1 MKLARTLNVVAG
13 MAGVLGLMLGLA
25 RFPASAGAVRQ
36 PTAAAS
42 FESLGSIRVPQMTE
56 LSGLHAS
63 RIESGLMWGLNDS
76 GNPPELLAF
85 DTSMQF
91 RHAVRVEDVV
101 NQDWEDLGGFE
112 DGGQSW
118 LVVADTGDNLG
129 LRSEAALIF
138 VPEPAP
144 GAVSVK
150 PARILRFTF
159 EDGPRDCEAMAV
171 DPIGRR
177 ILLADKGRHPAGLYE
192 LAIDGSD
199 QGRKARR
206 IADFPDLM
214 PHPAPRV
221 QTAGSQRWR
230 GTPTSMDLSAD
241 GRRLIVL
248 TYQSLSLFQRRSSDE
263 DWSQTLARAPARSL
277 RIPRF
282 GGFEALAFESGER
295 TALLGSEGASAIIQR
310 WTQAFAP

>member
-1 MKLARTLNVVAG
+1 MKLTDILNVIAG
-13 MAGVLGLMLGLA
+13 IGLVLGLVQISAFAGGD
-25 RFPASAGAVRQ
+25 RQSTPA
-36 PTAAAS
+36 PI
-42 FESLGSIRVPQMTE
+42 FERLGSIQAAQMTE

-63 RIESGLMWGLNDS
+63 RIQPGLMWGLNDS

-85 DTSMQF
+85 DTSMKF
-91 RHAVRVEDVV
+91 RQAVQVEGVI
-101 NQDWEDLGGFE
+101 NHDWEDLGGFE
-112 DGGQSW
+112 DDGQSW

-129 LRSEAALIF
+129 LRSELALIF
-138 VPEPAP
+138 VPEPAA

-171 DPIGRR
+171 DWAGRR
-177 ILLADKGRHPAGLYE
+177 ILLADKGRRPVGLYE
-192 LAIDGSD
+192 LAIDGAN

-214 PHPAPRV
+214 PTPAPRV
-221 QTAGSQRWR
+221 QSQAIAHWR
-230 GTPTSMDLSAD
+230 GTPTAMDLSAD

-248 TYQSLSLFQRRSSDE
+248 TYQSLSLFVRRSDDE
-263 DWSQTLARAPARSL
+263 DWSQVLARPAARSL
-277 RIPRF
+277 RIPRL
-282 GGFEALAFESGER
+282 GGFEALAFEPGER
-295 TALLGSEGASAIIQR
+295 TALFGNEGPSTIIQR